1 MKIKAAVVPA
11 LDRLSIETVQV
22 DQPKGDE
29 ILVNTVAAGFCHSD
43 FPTCRKQF
51 QAKLPLVL
59 GHEGAGVVES
69 KSHPRRP
76 IIHFPISNSAIL
88 GLLHRQT
95 AQEEPA

>member
-1 MKIKAAVVPA
+1 MVPVI
-11 LDRLSIETVQV
+11 DQLSIETVQL
-22 DQPKGDE
+22 DQPKGGE

-43 FPTCRKQF
+43 FPTCREQL

-59 GHEGAGVVES
+59 GHEGASVVES

-76 IIHFPISNSAIL
+76 IIHFPISNSATR
-88 GLLHRQT
+88 GLFHHQT